1 MDGFFRFPFL
11 WLISTLLPGVACLP
25 MWWCWA
31 TLGGGSYYC
40 RRVESKE
47 DAWQMTFQR
56 RKFAVFCLKK
66 SFCHGISKSHSKFC
80 FLEMKLYPTIVVPN
94 KSEIWWVSETGALFL
109 TVLRGKENI
118 DQGCGGWKHVH
129 IATNKGSWIILETNL
144 GMLAISIRIGYLCDL
159 GSSQGSD
166 SRLP

>member
-1 MDGFFRFPFL
+1 
-11 WLISTLLPGVACLP
+11 
-25 MWWCWA
+25 
-31 TLGGGSYYC
+31 
-40 RRVESKE
+40 
-47 DAWQMTFQR
+47 MTFQR

-66 SFCHGISKSHSKFC
+66 SFCHAISKSHSKFC

-129 IATNKGSWIILETNL
+129 IATNKGSWIILEKNSAFGL
-144 GMLAISIRIGYLCDL
+144 VISVILEVVKGPIPACPHDFVRNCWR
-159 GSSQGSD
+159 SSTLWM
-166 SRLP
+166 RLIYPILWEFSVWGRPWFN